1 MKSINYIPRCGFAN
15 RKLLHVLLQMIC
27 VFHIQFVIV
36 IESLDALEKYE
47 PFQKK
52 RYSQVVSG
60 YVLYVT
66 WQISFKTR
74 DLLPSVKED
83 FLISHVGKRRPR
95 FPAPEHWLV
104 IVTLSVNGQKGSRKR
119 TRTCKRSKWM
129 EKGKHRLS
137 AVMGVSGKKRRVCQ
151 CGRKWKWN
159 TKRANFYESGS
170 SWKPPT
176 ARRWFSKILCAIV
189 T

>member
-1 MKSINYIPRCGFAN
+1 MCILHTICNCN
-15 RKLLHVLLQMIC
+15 RVTWFIGKIRV
-27 VFHIQFVIV
+27 VP
-36 IESLDALEKYE
+36 K
-47 PFQKK
+47 KK
-52 RYSQVVSG
+52 RYCQVVLG
-60 YVLYVT
+60 YFLYVT

-74 DLLPSVKED
+74 DLLLSVKPCKED

-95 FPAPEHWLV
+95 FPASEHWLV

-151 CGRKWKWN
+151 CSRKWKWN

-170 SWKPPT
+170 SWKPPNG
-176 ARRWFSKILCAIV
+176 RRWFSKILCAIV

>member
-1 MKSINYIPRCGFAN
+1 MSFCSVFFNVKKNPSPLFIVTVNKRRPHGEKSMNYISRCGFAN
-15 RKLLHVLLQMIC
+15 KKLLHVPLQMIC

-36 IESLDALEKYE
+36 IESPDSLEKYE
-47 PFQKK
+47 SFQKK
-52 RYSQVVSG
+52 RYCQVVLG
-60 YVLYVT
+60 YFLYVT

-74 DLLPSVKED
+74 DLLLSVKPCKED

-95 FPAPEHWLV
+95 FPASEHWLV

-151 CGRKWKWN
+151 CGRK
-159 TKRANFYESGS
+159 
-170 SWKPPT
+170 
-176 ARRWFSKILCAIV
+176 
-189 T
+189 